1 MCADSVLM
9 CVCVCCNRVAAV
21 LQNEVH
27 IYHFNNLNVLTSLYS
42 VSNNEAGLCAISG
55 AGDIVLGVCGLRPG
69 MLHLE
74 RVDPATSRSAS
85 VTVQAHKNDLSC
97 LGISPDGTLVA
108 TASSKGT
115 LIRVFDTATGTLQR
129 EFRRGTHPA
138 PITSLNFA
146 ADNSAL
152 VASSGSGTIHVF
164 DMLAP
169 HPDVCER
176 GKNRDRSAIRFHTTS
191 TRSISC
197 FGSDS
202 SVVIGLLPLLSFS
215 FFSRLSPPLCVCMQ
229 QLLATMA
236 NTASTRTLWT
246 TASAWHGPRLSTQT
260 CSTLSHETK
269 SSPFSSIPPLSY
281 TCPPSIPQSGRGGA
295 ASVVLSR
302 PLCWRPSC
310 HEVVVV
316 FVVVVIS

>member
-1 MCADSVLM
+1 M
-9 CVCVCCNRVAAV
+9 

-55 AGDIVLGVCGLRPG
+55 AGDIVLGFCGLRPG

-74 RVDPATSRSAS
+74 RVDPASSRSTS

-97 LGISPDGTLVA
+97 VGLSVDGTLVA

-115 LIRVFDTATGTLQR
+115 LVRVFDTATGTLQR

-191 TRSISC
+191 TRSVSC
-197 FGSDS
+197 FGADP
-202 SVVIGLLPLLSFS
+202 SVVIGLCFFFFPLFLPFIDVSFH
-215 FFSRLSPPLCVCMQ
+215 CCC
-229 QLLATMA
+229 
-236 NTASTRTLWT
+236 
-246 TASAWHGPRLSTQT
+246 
-260 CSTLSHETK
+260 CSTHLVVGYDGKYSK
-269 SSPFSSIPPLSY
+269 YSY
-281 TCPPSIPQSGRGGA
+281 FMDHGERVARSEIVDADLFQSV
-295 ASVVLSR
+295 S
-302 PLCWRPSC
+302 
-310 HEVVVV
+310 
-316 FVVVVIS
+316 

>member
-1 MCADSVLM
+1 MCG
-9 CVCVCCNRVAAV
+9 CNRVAAV

-55 AGDIVLGVCGLRPG
+55 AGDIVLGFCGLRPG

-97 LGISPDGTLVA
+97 IGISPDGTLVA

-115 LIRVFDTATGTLQR
+115 LVRIFDTATGTLRR
-129 EFRRGTHPA
+129 EFRRGTQPS

-191 TRSISC
+191 TRSVSC
-197 FGSDS
+197 FGADS
-202 SVVIGLLPLLSFS
+202 STVIGLFTF
-215 FFSRLSPPLCVCMQ
+215 FFSSSFVSSSSPLFTRLLV
-229 QLLATMA
+229 LLPR
-236 NTASTRTLWT
+236 TRT
-246 TASAWHGPRLSTQT
+246 HV
-260 CSTLSHETK
+260 
-269 SSPFSSIPPLSY
+269 
-281 TCPPSIPQSGRGGA
+281 
-295 ASVVLSR
+295 SVVGYDGKYSKYSYFMDHGER
-302 PLCWRPSC
+302 VARS
-310 HEVVVV
+310 EIVDADIFRYV
-316 FVVVVIS
+316 S